1 MAMATRY
8 IGKPLKRKED
18 PRLIQGLGHYVDD
31 LELAGMHYAGLVRS
45 PYAHARIRL
54 INTSKARSEEHT
66 SELQSPCNLVCRL
79 LLQKKKKKEITHRSV
94 NYMSKWL
101 TATLNTLNH

>member
-31 LELAGMHYAGLVRS
+31 LQLAGMHYAGLVRS
-45 PYAHARIRL
+45 PYAH
-54 INTSKARSEEHT
+54 EEHGRRHVRDQV
-66 SELQSPCNLVCRL
+66 ERRWKHVLHAGAGRFRPRYRRRL
-79 LLQKKKKKEITHRSV
+79 G
-94 NYMSKWL
+94 
-101 TATLNTLNH
+101 A

>member
-31 LELAGMHYAGLVRS
+31 LQLAGMPYVGLVRS

-54 INTSKARSEEHT
+54 TNTSKA
-66 SELQSPCNLVCRL
+66 QSPPGVALVL
-79 LLQKKKKKEITHRSV
+79 TGAD
-94 NYMSKWL
+94 SKGTIGPVPFAAQL
-101 TATLNTLNH
+101 PDVQVALRAVLGYECVRFGSQP